1 MNVLSKNEFTVQN
14 MLFSPQNDHFKRLR
28 SKNEMPSSPLG
39 TYHKSIFNVFT
50 VTSEY
55 GEVISIESGSSE
67 SQKRGYISVL

>member
-1 MNVLSKNEFTVQN
+1 
-14 MLFSPQNDHFKRLR
+14 
-28 SKNEMPSSPLG
+28 MPSSPLG

-67 SQKRGYISVL
+67 SQKRGYIREVIKKKLGKSGQADRLG